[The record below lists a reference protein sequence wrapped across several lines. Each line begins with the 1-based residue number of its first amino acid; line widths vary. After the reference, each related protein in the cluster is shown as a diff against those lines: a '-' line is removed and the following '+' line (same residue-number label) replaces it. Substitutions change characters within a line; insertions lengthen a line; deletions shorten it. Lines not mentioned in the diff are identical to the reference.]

1 MCRVWDMRTK
11 VQVHCLAG
19 HDDTVASILANP
31 TSPEVCC
38 QQSLQGSVCSAV
50 LTHSQCLNDHSHQ
63 PRGVPHFQSGAQ
75 LEGSD
80 PMSWSMTQA
89 WAHA

>member
-31 TSPEVCC
+31 TSPEVR
-38 QQSLQGSVCSAV
+38 LLPLLRCSA
-50 LTHSQCLNDHSHQ
+50 LGN
-63 PRGVPHFQSGAQ
+63 
-75 LEGSD
+75 
-80 PMSWSMTQA
+80 
-89 WAHA
+89 

>member
-31 TSPEVCC
+31 TSPEV
-38 QQSLQGSVCSAV
+38 SL
-50 LTHSQCLNDHSHQ
+50 L
-63 PRGVPHFQSGAQ
+63 
-75 LEGSD
+75 
-80 PMSWSMTQA
+80 TQA
-89 WAHA
+89 CNQANQRAGTFGPFACGPSPPAPDQAVYFGACDKPDPCKPGNAPRSPTRS

>member
-31 TSPEVCC
+31 TAPEVGPAM
-38 QQSLQGSVCSAV
+38 QQSLLPHAV
-50 LTHSQCLNDHSHQ
+50 LHCALLIGQRL
-63 PRGVPHFQSGAQ
+63 V
-75 LEGSD
+75 GSLPD
-80 PMSWSMTQA
+80 A
-89 WAHA
+89 R